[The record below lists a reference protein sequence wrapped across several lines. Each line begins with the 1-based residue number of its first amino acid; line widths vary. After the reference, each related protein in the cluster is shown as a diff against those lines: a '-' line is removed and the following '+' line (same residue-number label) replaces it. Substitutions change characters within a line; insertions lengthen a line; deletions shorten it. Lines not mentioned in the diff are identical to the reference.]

1 MPRVS
6 KYRIQGLWI
15 IVLIF
20 VLANYYWW
28 LKTPFS
34 YFLSPVYW
42 SSYIAWA
49 LVGGWGLLPKK
60 LGVSDQSS
68 RLSPLWIGIS
78 GLTMFLATRAVPAL
92 ALFSLGF
99 AGFFGGMALR
109 SSIYLVGRLILPERK
124 RASAY
129 KKEKPSPAHG
139 LVSSE
144 T

>member
-92 ALFSLGF
+92 ALISFGF
-99 AGFFGGMALR
+99 AGFPGGMALR
-109 SSIYLVGRLILPERK
+109 SSLYLVGRLILLERK
-124 RASAY
+124 RATAS
-129 KKEKPSPAHG
+129 KKEEPSPALG